1 MNTMFNS
8 LRDAWMMATGII
20 LAPLLQAEKKK
31 IRTYSLKRALSRNYA
46 LQTLS
51 HLQQSAGRQAG
62 PKLERS
68 RYMDH
73 WLRTHI
79 PPMRNY

>member
-1 MNTMFNS
+1 MNTMFKS

-31 IRTYSLKRALSRNYA
+31 IRTYGLKRALSRNYA

-51 HLQQSAGRQAG
+51 HLHI

-68 RYMDH
+68 RYMDP
-73 WLRTHI
+73 WLRAHT
-79 PPMRNY
+79 PPME